1 MANPDVMNRNLT
13 EYYVKVMI
21 IELGTEK
28 DIESWMNLV
37 EKDASRHSKR
47 IYSYIMQIGKAEAGE
62 QNQDC
67 NI

>member
-1 MANPDVMNRNLT
+1 
-13 EYYVKVMI
+13 MI

-28 DIESWMNLV
+28 DIESLMNLV

>member
-1 MANPDVMNRNLT
+1 
-13 EYYVKVMI
+13 MI

-47 IYSYIMQIGKAEAGE
+47 IYSYIMQIGKAEAEE